1 MSRFITLV
9 MFVWMIV
16 VFAQTRS
23 ASAVTYLTNPGVY
36 TAVASSTFSD
46 TPGEELVKLF
56 DADLA
61 SSWAIDSFAGNN
73 PQGRDEGWVSVTL
86 NQTYLITH
94 LRFAP
99 RKASG
104 NTDGIDS
111 LSVWVS
117 HTPLAVD
124 VTSATSTQAF
134 LLSPEG
140 GTPDLTIGPFASFA
154 PLDYAFDATRK
165 GKYLLARF
173 LNVSDHNNNR
183 NLGGRALLIGQVGV
197 VPEPSTT
204 IMVASVV
211 CMSLSRRPR
220 PSNLPNRHA
229 GRADE

>member
-9 MFVWMIV
+9 MIAWVIV
-16 VFAQTRS
+16 AFAHTRS
-23 ASAVTYLTNPGVY
+23 TSAVTYLTNPGVY
-36 TAVASSTFSD
+36 TATASSTFSD
-46 TPGEELVKLF
+46 TPGEELFKLF

-86 NQTYLITH
+86 DQSYLITH

-104 NTDGIDS
+104 NTDGIDF

-117 HTPLAVD
+117 HTPLGVD
-124 VTSATSTQAF
+124 VTSGASTQAF

-140 GTPDLTIGPFASFA
+140 GTPDLSIGPFASFA
-154 PLDYAFDATRK
+154 PLDYAFGTTLK

-173 LNVSDHNNNR
+173 LNVSDHDNNR
-183 NLGGRALLIGQVGV
+183 NLGGRALLIGQVGA
-197 VPEPSTT
+197 VPEPSTI
-204 IMVASVV
+204 IMVAGVV
-211 CMSLSRRPR
+211 GTLLSRRTR
-220 PSNLPNRHA
+220 P
-229 GRADE
+229 